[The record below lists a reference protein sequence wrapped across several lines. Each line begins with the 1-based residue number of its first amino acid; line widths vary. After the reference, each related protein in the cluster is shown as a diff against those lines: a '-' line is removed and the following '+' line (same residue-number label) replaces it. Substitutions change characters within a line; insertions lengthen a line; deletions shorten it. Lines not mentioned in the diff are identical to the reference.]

1 MATESQSTAE
11 WDYYCIRCREA
22 IPEWEIMH
30 RGYYGPL
37 CELCF
42 DAQEYEN
49 DEDC

>member
-11 WDYYCIRCREA
+11 WDHYCIRCREA
-22 IPEWEIMH
+22 IPEWEIMY

-37 CELCF
+37 CEWCF